1 MMKNSD
7 LEAVVIGAGH
17 AGLSIS
23 YYLKQLGKKHI
34 VLEQNTIGN
43 SWSSQRWDSFKLN
56 TPNKFSLLPGMNTN
70 STDPDGFCSAKEFVD
85 SLKSYAKMFELPVI
99 EDSKVISV
107 EKLPNA
113 GIFSI
118 TTKHKA
124 DIINYECRKLVV
136 ASGMQNIKWIP
147 EFSSNISKEIFQ
159 LHAGD
164 YRNSNTLPK
173 GNVLVIGSGQS
184 GVQIAEDLI
193 DSGRKVYLATSMVAR
208 VPRRYRGKDIFEWLD
223 FVGFN
228 DHRTIEFLDPHM
240 LKMEQPQLS
249 GIGKRGKTVSLQ
261 ALAKKGV
268 IILGKIDDAKQ
279 NHIYIQANAVDH
291 VKFADEFSHQI
302 KAIID
307 EFIENAK
314 VDAPL
319 PEIDPAD
326 LPDGKAE
333 CVSNEKFINL
343 SEHNITT
350 IIWATGFRGNFD
362 YLKLP
367 VFSDEGNLEYNDGI
381 AAIEGLYF
389 LGFPWLRKRKSGI
402 VHGINEDAKFISEK
416 INGTL

>member
-1 MMKNSD
+1 MNNSD
-7 LEAVVIGAGH
+7 LEVVVIGAGH

-23 YYLKQLGKKHI
+23 YYLKQLGKKHL

-56 TPNKFSLLPGMNTN
+56 TPNKLSLLPGMNTN

-85 SLKSYAKMFELPVI
+85 LLKSYAKTFELPVM
-99 EDSKVISV
+99 EESKVISV
-107 EKLPNA
+107 KKLPNA

-124 DIINYECRKLVV
+124 DIINYQCKKLVV
-136 ASGMQNIKWIP
+136 ASGIQNIKSVP
-147 EFSSNISKEIFQ
+147 EFSSNISKEILQ
-159 LHAGD
+159 LHAGEF
-164 YRNSNTLPK
+164 RNSTMLPK
-173 GNVLVIGSGQS
+173 GNVLVVGSGQS

-193 DSGRKVYLATSMVAR
+193 DGGRKVYLATSMVAR

-223 FVGFN
+223 LVGFN
-228 DHRTIEFLDPHM
+228 DHRTVEFLDPQM

-249 GIGKRGKTVSLQ
+249 GVGKRGKTVSLQ

-268 IILGKIDDAKQ
+268 IILGKVDSANQ

-291 VKFADEFSHQI
+291 VKFGDEFSHQI
-302 KAIID
+302 KDIID
-307 EFIENAK
+307 KYIENAK
-314 VDAPL
+314 IDAPL
-319 PEIDPAD
+319 PEVDPAD
-326 LPDGKAE
+326 IPDRNAE
-333 CVSNEKFINL
+333 CVSNERSINL

-367 VFSDEGNLEYNDGI
+367 VFSSEGDLIYNDGI
-381 AAIEGLYF
+381 ADIEGLYF

-402 VHGINEDAKFISEK
+402 VHGINEDAKFISEE